1 MEEAKRF
8 QYDRT
13 FITSLN
19 FEEKNKVDDFGFS
32 FQIDPQFDS
41 EDPGFMR
48 IITSFSLYDEKTTDK
63 FFELKQTSY
72 FILNEAM
79 EVFDINNNMELRMVE
94 ICFEEI
100 TTQTRTIL
108 RDTENFREA
117 TIDLSFRELYNNA
130 EATMTEK

>member
-1 MEEAKRF
+1 MGKSKGF

-19 FEEKNKVDDFGFS
+19 FEEKNKIHEFGFS

-79 EVFDINNNMELRMVE
+79 EVFDINNDVELRMVE

-108 RDTENFREA
+108 RDTESFREA
-117 TIDLSFRELYNNA
+117 TIDVSFRELYNDT
-130 EATMTEK
+130 EATVVE